1 MTELTSSQRL
11 PDAGNGRQR
20 VLVTGGAGYIGSL
33 LTGVL
38 LQRGHHVTVVDDL
51 LFGGESLLAY
61 FADPHFTFIKGDVCD
76 PCVLNRIRTGWAES
90 AFVESPRGSR
100 RTTPARYDAVV
111 HLAAIVGFPACQAV
125 GKQVAWRYNVESVQR
140 VFE

>member
-1 MTELTSSQRL
+1 MTSTAETKSSADSTPL
-11 PDAGNGRQR
+11 R

-38 LQRGHHVTVVDDL
+38 LQRGYAVTVVDDL

-61 FADPHFTFIKGDVCD
+61 FAHPRFTFIKGDVCD
-76 PCVLNRIRTGWAES
+76 PCVLNRVRCGQTDP
-90 AFVESPRGSR
+90 VLR
-100 RTTPARYDAVV
+100 RRSNGAAPLPSGRYDAVV

-125 GKQVAWRYNVESVQR
+125 GKE
-140 VFE
+140 